1 MSKVK
6 TASHG
11 KFFVFLFLLF
21 VVLLYGFG
29 LYSAYDIMF
38 VKYPAEVEQII
49 TMLSALLPVLSQG
62 LPYVIGFFVAFFV
75 ICLILGW
82 IILQFMKHT
91 ATFVVLFMAFL
102 FPFVLIAIGAFL
114 LTIPAIPA
122 VPGIFLLLIGGLL
135 LFVAIWNQRRLRRAG
150 KFVSFSAQLVLDE
163 KALLLAPIAI
173 SIFTMFAGVIMG
185 FSFLEI
191 WDTWGV
197 FTETSAELS
206 DMGSIVALAIEYI
219 YLIVYFGLY
228 YIIAGMIVSYAFDWY
243 RKEDPSLRTAWRD
256 VRQVLAPLIWFGI
269 IRATLEMIT
278 RLLGRGA
285 RRSMRTSGRSSDQKL
300 AAVVLF
306 FFAGLIVAILIGIYR
321 FFTYF
326 TLPAIVIKKKG
337 VKDSIKDSAK
347 MVWNN
352 WLDLLV
358 GETGFGLAML
368 FFNIINMLL
377 WAAAGLIIGY
387 TVFSSFAVSLILA
400 FVMLIFSTIPMHI
413 VTYPMGTAFKT
424 FMYAYA
430 LDRASGFKQP
440 SRLPA
445 DLRGEFNDAIKNLE
459 RKNARRKIPQ
469 PSF

>member
-1 MSKVK
+1 MSKTK

-11 KFFVFLFLLF
+11 KFSVFLFLIF
-21 VVLLYGFG
+21 VILLYGFG
-29 LYSAYDIMF
+29 IYSAYDIMF
-38 VKYPAEVEQII
+38 VKYPTEVGQIL
-49 TMLSALLPVLSQG
+49 TTLSALLPILSQG
-62 LPYVIGFFVAFFV
+62 LPFLLMFFAVFFV

-82 IILQFMKHT
+82 VILQFMKHT
-91 ATFVVLFMAFL
+91 ASFVVMFMAFL
-102 FPFVLIAIGAFL
+102 FPIVLIGIGAIL
-114 LTIPAIPA
+114 IPIPPLTFMGVI
-122 VPGIFLLLIGGLL
+122 VL
-135 LFVAIWNQRRLRRAG
+135 LFGVLLFFLALWNQRRLRRAG

-163 KALLLAPIAI
+163 KALLLAPIVV
-173 SIFTMFAGVIMG
+173 SLFTMFAGVIMG

-197 FTETSAELS
+197 LTESSAELS
-206 DMGSIVALAIEYI
+206 DMGSIVALVIEYV

-228 YIIAGMIVSYAFDWY
+228 YIIAGFIVSYAFDWY

-256 VRQVLAPLIWFGI
+256 VRQVLGPLIWFGI

-278 RLLGRGA
+278 RLLGRGT
-285 RRSMRTSGRSSDQKL
+285 RRSMRTSGQSSDQKL

-306 FFAGLIVAILIGIYR
+306 FFTSMIVSILIGIYR

-337 VKDSIKDSAK
+337 LKDSIKDSARI
-347 MVWNN
+347 VWNN
-352 WLDLLV
+352 WLDLIV
-358 GETGFGLAML
+358 GETGFGLAMF
-368 FFNIINMLL
+368 FFNIINVII
-377 WAAAGLIIGY
+377 WAVAGLAIGY
-387 TVFSSFAVSLILA
+387 AVFSDFAGALLIA
-400 FVMLIFSTIPMHI
+400 FIMMIFSTIPMSI

-424 FMYAYA
+424 FLYAYA

-445 DLRGEFNDAIKNLE
+445 ELRGEFNEVIKNLE